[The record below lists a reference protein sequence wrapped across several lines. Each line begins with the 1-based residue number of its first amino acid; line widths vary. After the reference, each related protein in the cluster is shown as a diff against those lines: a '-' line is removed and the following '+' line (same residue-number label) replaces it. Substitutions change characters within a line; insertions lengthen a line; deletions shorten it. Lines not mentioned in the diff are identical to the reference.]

1 MEEPETYENFPAWI
15 AILSN
20 LVSIS
25 IYVLGAYIL
34 AGFGILFALLYLL
47 YCLWLEVRIL
57 RRSCV
62 DCYYYGKVCGL
73 GKGKLCALLFR
84 KGDPQKFVEKEISW
98 AHILP
103 DFMVSIIPLA
113 GGIILLVRD
122 FTWLLAALL
131 IILGFL
137 SFGCTAVIR
146 GSFACKYCKQREIGC
161 PAEQLFGGKKK
172 TRNGHLQRF

>member
-1 MEEPETYENFPAWI
+1 MEAPETYDNFPVWI

-20 LVSIS
+20 LVSLS
-25 IYVLGAYIL
+25 IYAIGAYIL
-34 AGFGILFALLYLL
+34 AGFGILFVILYLL

-57 RRSCV
+57 RISCV
-62 DCYYYGKVCGL
+62 NCYYYGKVCGL
-73 GKGKLCALLFR
+73 GKSKLCALFFK
-84 KGDPQKFVEKEISW
+84 KGDPQKFVEKEVTW

-103 DFMVSIIPLA
+103 DFMVFIIPLV
-113 GGIILLVRD
+113 GGIILLVWE

-137 SFGCTAVIR
+137 SFGGTAIIR

-161 PAEQLFGGKKK
+161 PAEQLFGGKEKM
-172 TRNGHLQRF
+172 